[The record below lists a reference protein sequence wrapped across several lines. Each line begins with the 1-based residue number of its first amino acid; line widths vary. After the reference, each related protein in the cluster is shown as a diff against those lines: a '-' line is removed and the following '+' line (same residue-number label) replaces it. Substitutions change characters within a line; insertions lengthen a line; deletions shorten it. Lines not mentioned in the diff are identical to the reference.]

1 MANRPSS
8 SQSIPATNNSH
19 SFLRGKVDRKWGA
32 RGRPAL
38 EGEEPTSS
46 SFNCGSS
53 GVSLLGGYTR
63 KGVRHP
69 ERHGFVVWWDMDPV
83 QFGFLVDF
91 GFVEGGLCPGL
102 GDVQLGV
109 IELSVNLE
117 RASRFAIGMEVC
129 ESIPVNG
136 ESVG

>member
-1 MANRPSS
+1 MGRLAADPGSE
-8 SQSIPATNNSH
+8 
-19 SFLRGKVDRKWGA
+19 A
-32 RGRPAL
+32 RGTHLAKFQLRFIGGVFAL
-38 EGEEPTSS
+38 
-46 SFNCGSS
+46 
-53 GVSLLGGYTR
+53 VVKTR